1 MLELRRAVAMRLTR
15 FGVSRRSTVVGVL
28 ALLALGAT
36 SVDAQLAIRRS
47 DERVLFLNP
56 APGESTDTSF
66 AIDLAQEVRT
76 ELRNK
81 MRHKLV
87 VYETEQICEVLEQS
101 AYPCDVVLSAT
112 DADRLARAM
121 QADAYIVSR
130 VWREGNVPVA
140 NLRMV
145 DLRNSG
151 LSGRT
156 MVRGTPGD
164 SPSSFADAVVD
175 TLDNQVKAAEHARE
189 CRERLERGDY
199 RDAKE
204 RAQRA
209 FRMYPNHPAAAIC
222 AEVVSEALREPADS
236 QIAYLEQAVEGD
248 SLLPRAW
255 ERLGRLY
262 QARGDTT
269 RALNAFTR
277 QSLVDEN
284 NRELRVGVVSGAM
297 AVGNYEVALRLAQE
311 WIERNPLDVD
321 MIQLKTR
328 TCVEGGIWDC
338 ALESLAQQYET
349 DTALVGDT
357 VFYQQIVGAAQAL
370 GDTAAQLEWSSI
382 AAREAPENIGLLRA
396 HASALAIAGM
406 TDSVVHVYEH
416 LLELDPSDY
425 RSALAGARIMLDQVV
440 IDTAVPLDTAT
451 LLRAVEFLDQAT
463 TATQDTSVLMNVAVT
478 QYQTGSALI
487 QARKGIPIAIDL
499 LERSIDNDVLSRLSV
514 QSNFFLG
521 LGLMF
526 RIFEF
531 DQQVTATESCELVAQ
546 EADMIRRGLAALQ
559 IGAELAPQQS
569 EQFIQQFRQFEARI
583 PQLRRAYSCQ

>member
-1 MLELRRAVAMRLTR
+1 MWELRRALAMRLTR
-15 FGVSRRSTVVGVL
+15 FGVSQRSTLVGGL

-47 DERVLFLNP
+47 DEKVLFLNP
-56 APGESTDTSF
+56 TPGEATDTAF
-66 AIDLAQEVRT
+66 ALDVADEVRT

-81 MRHKLV
+81 MRHKLI
-87 VYETEQICEVLEQS
+87 VYETEAICEVLEQS
-101 AYPCDVVLSAT
+101 AYPCDAILSPM

-121 QADAYIVSR
+121 QADAYITGR
-130 VWREGNVPVA
+130 VWHDGNLPVA
-140 NLRMV
+140 SLRMV

-199 RDAKE
+199 RNAKE

-209 FRMYPNHPAAAIC
+209 FRMYANHPAAALC
-222 AEVVSEALREPADS
+222 SEVVSEALREPADS
-236 QIAYLEQAVEGD
+236 QIAYLQQAVEGD

-269 RALNAFTR
+269 QALDAFTR

-297 AVGNYEVALRLAQE
+297 AVGRHEVARQLSEE
-311 WIERNPLDVD
+311 WIERNPLDVE

-328 TCVEGGIWDC
+328 ACVEGGIWDC
-338 ALESLAQQYET
+338 ALESLAQQYES
-349 DTALVGDT
+349 DTMLVGDT

-370 GDTAAQLEWSSI
+370 GDTTAQLEWSSI
-382 AAREAPENIGLLRA
+382 AVREAPENIGLLRA

-406 TDSVVHVYEH
+406 TDSVVYVYEH
-416 LLELDPSDY
+416 LLERDPSDY

-451 LLRAVEFLDQAT
+451 LMRAVDFLNQAT
-463 TATQDTSVLMNVAVT
+463 AATQDSSVLMNVAVS

-487 QARKGIPIAIDL
+487 QARKGIPVAVEL
-499 LERSIDNDVLSRLSV
+499 LESAIENDVRNALSV

-531 DQQVTATESCELVAQ
+531 DQEVTATESCELVDQ
-546 EADMIRRGLAALQ
+546 EADMIRRGLAALE
-559 IGAELAPQQS
+559 IGSELAPQQS
-569 EQFIQQFRQFEARI
+569 QQFIQQFQQFEARI
-583 PQLRRAYSCQ
+583 PQLRRAYSCR

>member
-1 MLELRRAVAMRLTR
+1 VLT
-15 FGVSRRSTVVGVL
+15 
-28 ALLALGAT
+28 LLALGAT

-47 DERVLFLNP
+47 DEKVLFLNP
-56 APGESTDTSF
+56 TPGEATDTAF
-66 AIDLAQEVRT
+66 ALDVADEVRT

-81 MRHKLV
+81 MRHKLI

-101 AYPCDVVLSAT
+101 AYPCDAILSPM

-121 QADAYIVSR
+121 QADAYITGR
-130 VWREGNVPVA
+130 VWHDGNLPVA
-140 NLRMV
+140 SLRMI

-199 RDAKE
+199 RDAQE
-204 RAQRA
+204 RAHRA
-209 FRMYPNHPAAAIC
+209 FRMYPNHPAAALC

-262 QARGDTT
+262 QARGDTAQ
-269 RALNAFTR
+269 ALDAFTR

-297 AVGNYEVALRLAQE
+297 AVGRHEVARHLAEE
-311 WIERNPLDVD
+311 WVERNPLDVE

-328 TCVEGGIWDC
+328 ACVEGGIWGC
-338 ALESLAQQYET
+338 ALESLAQQYES
-349 DTALVGDT
+349 DTTLVGDT

-382 AAREAPENIGLLRA
+382 AVREAPENIGLLRA

-406 TDSVVHVYEH
+406 TDSVVYVYEH
-416 LLELDPSDY
+416 LLERDPSDY

-440 IDTAVPLDTAT
+440 IDTAVPLDTTT
-451 LLRAVEFLDQAT
+451 LMRAVEFLNQAT
-463 TATQDTSVLMNVAVT
+463 AATQDSSVLMNIAVS

-487 QARKGIPIAIDL
+487 QARKGIPIAVEL
-499 LERSIDNDVLSRLSV
+499 LESAIENDVRNALSV

-531 DQQVTATESCELVAQ
+531 DQEVTAAESCELVDQ
-546 EADMIRRGLAALQ
+546 EADMIRRGLAALE
-559 IGAELAPQQS
+559 IGSELAPQQS
-569 EQFIQQFRQFEARI
+569 QQFIQQFQQFQARI
-583 PQLRRAYSCQ
+583 PQLRRAYSCR

>member
-1 MLELRRAVAMRLTR
+1 
-15 FGVSRRSTVVGVL
+15 
-28 ALLALGAT
+28 
-36 SVDAQLAIRRS
+36 LAIRRS